1 MTKYA
6 TGNMRYARAHHE
18 IAETCRRS
26 DPDSD
31 GRHLGGGVVGMA
43 RANFVAGADLG
54 SDRCWRAY
62 AGHERLDGQGQPRA
76 VDTSTAAG
84 EDRDDTGLGY
94 AATAGIKTTA
104 GKHSGI
110 AGAAIIAAERGAG
123 GSSRATGIRA
133 DNPGGHQ
140 PGGR

>member
-1 MTKYA
+1 
-6 TGNMRYARAHHE
+6 MRYARAHHE

-26 DPDSD
+26 DPDRD

-43 RANFVAGADLG
+43 RPEFVAGANLG

-62 AGHERLDGQGQPRA
+62 AGRGRLDRPGQPRA

-84 EDRDDTGLGY
+84 EDRDDDGLGC

-104 GKHSGI
+104 GKPSGI
-110 AGAAIIAAERGAG
+110 AGAAIIDAERGAD
-123 GSSRATGIRA
+123 GSSRAPNIRA
-133 DNPGGHQ
+133 DNRGGHQ

>member
-1 MTKYA
+1 
-6 TGNMRYARAHHE
+6 MRYARAHHE

-26 DPDSD
+26 DPDRD

-54 SDRCWRAY
+54 SDRCCRAY
-62 AGHERLDGQGQPRA
+62 AGRERLDRPGQPRA

-104 GKHSGI
+104 GKPSSI
-110 AGAAIIAAERGAG
+110 AGTAIIAAERGADG
-123 GSSRATGIRA
+123 SRAPNIRA
-133 DNPGGHQ
+133 DNRGGHQ

>member
-1 MTKYA
+1 
-6 TGNMRYARAHHE
+6 MRYARAHHE

-26 DPDSD
+26 DPGRD

-54 SDRCWRAY
+54 SDRCCRAY
-62 AGHERLDGQGQPRA
+62 AGRERLDRPGQPRA

-110 AGAAIIAAERGAG
+110 SGAAIVGAERGAG
-123 GSSRATGIRA
+123 GSSRAPGIRA
-133 DNPGGHQ
+133 DNLGGHQ

>member
-1 MTKYA
+1 
-6 TGNMRYARAHHE
+6 MRYARAHHE

-26 DPDSD
+26 DSDRD

-54 SDRCWRAY
+54 SDRCCRAY
-62 AGHERLDGQGQPRA
+62 AGRKRLDGPGRPRA

-84 EDRDDTGLGY
+84 EDRDDDGLGC

-104 GKHSGI
+104 DKHSGI
-110 AGAAIIAAERGAG
+110 AGTAVIAAERGTV
-123 GSSRATGIRA
+123 GSSRAPVIRA
-133 DNPGGHQ
+133 DNPGHQ

>member
-1 MTKYA
+1 
-6 TGNMRYARAHHE
+6 MRYARAHHE

-26 DPDSD
+26 DPDRD
-31 GRHLGGGVVGMA
+31 GRHLGGGIVGMA
-43 RANFVAGADLG
+43 RADFVAGADLG

-62 AGHERLDGQGQPRA
+62 AGRERLDGPGQPRA
-76 VDTSTAAG
+76 VDTSTAAD
-84 EDRDDTGLGY
+84 EDRDDDGLGC
-94 AATAGIKTTA
+94 AATARVKTAA

-123 GSSRATGIRA
+123 GSSRAPGIRA

>member
-1 MTKYA
+1 
-6 TGNMRYARAHHE
+6 
-18 IAETCRRS
+18 
-26 DPDSD
+26 
-31 GRHLGGGVVGMA
+31 MA
-43 RANFVAGADLG
+43 RAEFVAGANLG

-62 AGHERLDGQGQPRA
+62 AGRQRFDGPGQPRA

-110 AGAAIIAAERGAG
+110 SGAAIVGAERGAG
-123 GSSRATGIRA
+123 GSSRAPGIRA
-133 DNPGGHQ
+133 DNLGGHQ

>member
-1 MTKYA
+1 
-6 TGNMRYARAHHE
+6 MRYARAHQE

-26 DPDSD
+26 DPDRD

-43 RANFVAGADLG
+43 RTNFVAGTDLG
-54 SDRCWRAY
+54 SDRCCRAY
-62 AGHERLDGQGQPRA
+62 AGRKRLDGPGQPRA

-84 EDRDDTGLGY
+84 EDRDDDGLGY

-104 GKHSGI
+104 GEYSGI

-133 DNPGGHQ
+133 DNPGHQ
-140 PGGR
+140 SGCR